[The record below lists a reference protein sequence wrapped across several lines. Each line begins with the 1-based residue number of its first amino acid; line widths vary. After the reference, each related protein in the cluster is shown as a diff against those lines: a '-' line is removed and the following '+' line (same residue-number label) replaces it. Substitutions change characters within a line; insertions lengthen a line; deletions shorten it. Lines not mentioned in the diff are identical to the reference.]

1 MSILAECPACHYQ
14 QKYVNKK
21 CSKCSEDLEKAKR
34 SGRLNFWVIY
44 RVPGNRK
51 KIYQKCKSIE
61 DARALDGKR
70 KGQKKENRHFEMLPE
85 NDVTFQELSEWY
97 LELEVVKGLK
107 MFEILKIHSRIWNK
121 QFGSLMV
128 NRIKKS
134 SIENFR
140 TKLLSSGKS
149 RSYIDQIVGT
159 AFAMV
164 NKAFEDD
171 MLSGDC
177 LRPFKK
183 IKKLLK
189 KNANARDMIFTRK
202 QYEKLLANLPAH
214 QVPIVAT
221 AYWTGMRKGEI
232 LGLTWDKVFL
242 KNREIRLEIEDT
254 KDDEKRVIPIPEPLF
269 EMLSKIPRALH
280 EPHVF
285 LLKNIPLVDIS
296 KGFMSG
302 MKGAGIPYGRNV
314 KGGLT
319 FHDLR
324 HTFATDMR
332 RAGVPEKLIMKI
344 TGHST
349 REMFDRYNT
358 ITPDEKEQASEQ
370 LVEFRIDNKKNVQNE

>member
-51 KIYQKCKSIE
+51 KIYQKCKSVE

-70 KGQKKENRHFEMLPE
+70 KVQKKENRHFEMLPE

-107 MFEILKIHSRIWNK
+107 MLGALKIHSRIWNE
-121 QFGSLMV
+121 QFGTLHV
-128 NRIKKS
+128 NKIKMS

-140 TKLLSSGKS
+140 TKMLKAGKS

-159 AFAMV
+159 ARAMV
-164 NKAFEDD
+164 NKAFRDD

-177 LRPFKK
+177 LRPFEKV
-183 IKKLLK
+183 KKLLK
-189 KNANARDMIFTRK
+189 KNANARDMIFTRE

-232 LGLTWDKVFL
+232 LELTWDKVFL
-242 KNREIRLEIEDT
+242 RDRKIRLEIEDT
-254 KDDEKRVIPIPEPLF
+254 KDDEKRVIPIPEPLY
-269 EMLSKIPRALH
+269 EILSKIPRALH
-280 EPHVF
+280 DNHVF
-285 LLKNIPLVDIS
+285 LYKGIPLKDVRA
-296 KGFMSG
+296 GFYTAL
-302 MKGAGIPYGRNV
+302 KDAGIPYKRGA

-324 HTFATDMR
+324 HTFVTDMR
-332 RAGVPEKLIMKI
+332 KAGVPEKLIMKI

-358 ITPDEKEQASEQ
+358 ITDDEGDSAGNQ
-370 LVEFRIDNKKNVQNE
+370 LVAFRIDKKKNVQNE